1 MNARLAAA
9 LLASLALPAAAACPP
24 LLDQRLATLKGEPA
38 NLCQYEGKVLVVVN
52 TASYC
57 GYTDQYKGLESLY
70 QKYRAQG
77 LVVVGVPS
85 NDFGRQEPGSN
96 AEVADFCE
104 RTYKVRF
111 PMLEKSVVSGPD
123 AIPLYKA
130 LAGRTG
136 QAPKWNFHK
145 YVVDRKG
152 EPVEAFPS
160 AVSPEDPKLV
170 AAVEKALKAR

>member
-1 MNARLAAA
+1 VNARLAAA
-9 LLASLALPAAAACPP
+9 LIASLALPAAAACPP

-57 GYTDQYKGLESLY
+57 GFTDQYKGLEALY
-70 QKYRAQG
+70 QKYRSQG
-77 LVVVGVPS
+77 LVVLGVPS

-130 LAGRTG
+130 LAGKTG

-152 EPVEAFPS
+152 DPVEAFPS
-160 AVSPEDPKLV
+160 TVSPEDPKLV